1 MKKKNQSSRLT
12 SQHKESHGVIGIF
25 GKEAKEH
32 DMSVGQISRI
42 VLKKLEE
49 KYPELTFKMPKQV
62 YESRSK

>member
-42 VLKKLEE
+42 VLKKIRR
-49 KYPELTFKMPKQV
+49 KI
-62 YESRSK
+62 SGANI